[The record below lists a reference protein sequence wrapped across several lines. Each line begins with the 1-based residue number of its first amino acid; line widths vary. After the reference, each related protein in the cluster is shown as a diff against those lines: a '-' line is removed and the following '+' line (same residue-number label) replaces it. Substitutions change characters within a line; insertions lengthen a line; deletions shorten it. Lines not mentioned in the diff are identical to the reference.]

1 MIILYRIWQLFV
13 MAPVVLVW
21 TILTALFTFTAC
33 ALGFGRWAGYY
44 PQIIWARLF
53 CWLAFVRVSVK
64 GRGNI
69 DPSTS
74 YLFVANHQGAY
85 DIFSIYGYLGHNFR
99 WMMKQS
105 LRKIPFV
112 GFACAAS
119 RQIFVDNSSVA
130 GVKRTIR
137 EAEEQLRGGMSL
149 VVFPEG
155 ARTWTG
161 EMRQFKKG
169 AYKLAMEFN
178 LPVVPITIDGAFK
191 VMPRFRKIPRP
202 GRIVLTIHKPV
213 FPGPEG
219 HDLDALMERSRAAIA
234 SALPPSAAK

>member
-1 MIILYRIWQLFV
+1 MIVLYRLWQLFV
-13 MAPVVLVW
+13 MAPIVLVW

-33 ALGFGRWAGYY
+33 VLGFGRWAGYY
-44 PQIIWARLF
+44 PQILWARLF
-53 CWLAFVRVSVK
+53 CWLAFVKVTVK
-64 GRGNI
+64 GRENI
-69 DPSTS
+69 DPRTS

-85 DIFSIYGYLGHNFR
+85 DIFTIYGYLGHNFR

-130 GVKRTIR
+130 GVKRTMR
-137 EAEEQLRGGMSL
+137 EAESLLEGGMSL

-155 ARTWTG
+155 ARTWNG
-161 EMRQFKKG
+161 KMRPFKKG

-178 LPVVPITIDGAFK
+178 LPVVPLTIDGAFS
-191 VMPRFRKIPRP
+191 VMPRFKKIPRP
-202 GRIVLTIHKPV
+202 GHIILTIHKPIE
-213 FPGPEG
+213 PGPEG
-219 HDLDALMERSRAAIA
+219 HDLERLMDTSRSVIEQGLAA
-234 SALPPSAAK
+234 PAK